1 MKHPNNLQHLL
12 KCAV

>member
-1 MKHPNNLQHLL
+1 MKQPNNLQHLL